1 VIVEQIHVK
10 HAAVLETKDDP
21 PIAGNIHGVKAFQV
35 PREVMQAIAR
45 TPHMRDLSDRIEVRQ
60 NDFDFLDMVWRNLA
74 AIATLIQALQS
85 TMSEASYHSK
95 NI

>member
-1 VIVEQIHVK
+1 
-10 HAAVLETKDDP
+10 
-21 PIAGNIHGVKAFQV
+21 
-35 PREVMQAIAR
+35 
-45 TPHMRDLSDRIEVRQ
+45 MRDLSDRIEVRQ